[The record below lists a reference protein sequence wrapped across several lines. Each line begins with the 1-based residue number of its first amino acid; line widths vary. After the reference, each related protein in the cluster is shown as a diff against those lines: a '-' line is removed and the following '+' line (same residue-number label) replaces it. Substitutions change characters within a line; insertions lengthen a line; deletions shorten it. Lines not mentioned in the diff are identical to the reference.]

1 MVYFELGR
9 TPLYINR
16 YIRMICYWL
25 KLLETDNCILKNLY
39 EDMYESTCLKLN
51 DKLNWSCKIR
61 DILYRYG
68 FNDVWLSQSVVNTKL
83 FLNEFK
89 QRVIDNYIAEGLFLF

>member
-1 MVYFELGR
+1 MG
-9 TPLYINR
+9 YINR
-16 YIRMICYWL
+16 YTKCITMICYWL

-39 EDMYESTCLKLN
+39 EDMYESSFLKLN

-68 FNDVWLSQSVVNTKL
+68 FNDFWLSQSVVNTKL

-89 QRVIDNYIAEGLFLF
+89 QKVIDNYSCS